1 MLTSVLLFSDKAI
14 FLEKKNYLTMGQV
27 SATDKNKGPSTMLEN
42 LWSVTRMAKGVKL
55 SSKGL

>member
-1 MLTSVLLFSDKAI
+1 MEVWFTGQPT
-14 FLEKKNYLTMGQV
+14 ENWRYWGMGQV